1 VVTGKAICKEKASA
15 FHLIDVVDRP
25 TDGNELKG
33 YIRIKKGCQVRD
45 WSFLERRIPRI
56 SDHWTQSQP
65 IEYICPGPR
74 KLYSLGSAVNKNR
87 VSPTVAM
94 FGSRVLWRLPVVFG
108 SDDPA
113 TKVDYAKGAAGC
125 NRLES
130 PALSK
135 FRASCGAADM
145 GGFALI
151 A

>member
-56 SDHWTQSQP
+56 SDHWTQSQHS
-65 IEYICPGPR
+65 ECICPG
-74 KLYSLGSAVNKNR
+74 AKNR
-87 VSPTVAM
+87 VSPIVAM

-108 SDDPA
+108 SDGPA

-125 NRLES
+125 NRLKS

-145 GGFALI
+145 AGFALI